1 MTRILMAVCLAAG
14 LMGGIAR
21 ARAAEAAGFTPAQR
35 AEIVEILR
43 GAMKSDPSILRDA
56 IGAMEADEAVRRE
69 ASARA
74 AISGA
79 GDALTRAAGDPTAG
93 NPEGRVTIV
102 EFYDVRC
109 PYCRRMLSVEADL
122 LRRNADVKVIYKDIP
137 ILGPGSVIGARAVL
151 AAQKQG
157 AYSPL
162 RAALMGGPAD
172 VTTESVKA
180 AAERLGLDWPRLQR
194 DMDDPSVTAR
204 IDANLALAR
213 TLSIEGT
220 PAYVIGGKMI
230 PGAVELS
237 ELQTAVA
244 GARAAP

>member
-1 MTRILMAVCLAAG
+1 MTRILIAACLAAG
-14 LMGGIAR
+14 LLGSS
-21 ARAAEAAGFTPAQR
+21 AEAQRSEVAGFTPAQR
-35 AEIVEILR
+35 AEIVDILR
-43 GAMKSDPSILRDA
+43 GALKTDPSILRDA
-56 IGAMEADEAVRRE
+56 IVAMQADEAVRQE

-74 AISGA
+74 AIAGA
-79 GDALTRAAGDPTAG
+79 GDALTRAPGDPTGG
-93 NPEGRVTIV
+93 NPDGRVTIV

-122 LRRNADVKVIYKDIP
+122 LRRNADVKMVYKDIP

-157 AYSPL
+157 GYGPL

-180 AAERLGLDWPRLQR
+180 AAERLGLDWPRLER

-213 TLSIEGT
+213 TLSIQGT

-230 PGAVELS
+230 PGAVDLS

-244 GARAAP
+244 GVRAAP